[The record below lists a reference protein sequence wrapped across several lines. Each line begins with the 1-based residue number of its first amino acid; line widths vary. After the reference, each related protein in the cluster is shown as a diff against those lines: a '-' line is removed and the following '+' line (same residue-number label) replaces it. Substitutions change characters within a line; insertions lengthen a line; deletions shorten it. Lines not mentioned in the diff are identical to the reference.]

1 MNKLPFTHFDLPRQH
16 LSDQGHYIPA
26 RARDMDE
33 IERRRRIPSGTILAE
48 QQTKG
53 FRAARHIL
61 ATVEGESLAYSSKL
75 ISLAALNSGWYTF
88 AQGAPDVMRRR
99 LYLPKLADHESDWR
113 QDIAGL
119 QSETIANIDSLVS
132 LAGGLALRTEA
143 VRPSKRV
150 NAQFGRMA
158 GSTAL
163 QLAVLHRGSLPAGNA
178 FEIQKQ
184 ARDTALQVLDESRG
198 YSAANGSHI
207 SIAQLADRDSPLS
220 IEWRRN
226 APDQAY
232 QALEEAHEILEFSVF
247 SK

>member
-16 LSDQGHYIPA
+16 LSEQGHYIPA
-26 RARDMDE
+26 RARDVDE
-33 IERRRRIPSGTILAE
+33 IERRRRIPAGTVLAE
-48 QQTKG
+48 QQAKG

-61 ATVEGESLAYSSKL
+61 ATVDGESLAYSSNL

-113 QDIAGL
+113 QDLSGL
-119 QSETIANIDSLVS
+119 RAEAITNIDTLASI
-132 LAGGLALRTEA
+132 AGGLALRSEA
-143 VRPSKRV
+143 ARPSKRV

-163 QLAVLHRGSLPAGNA
+163 QLAVLQHGSLPAGNA

-184 ARDTALQVLDESRG
+184 ARDTALQALDESRRYG
-198 YSAANGSHI
+198 SINGSHI
-207 SIAQLADRDSPLS
+207 SIAQLADPDSPLS
-220 IEWRRN
+220 VEWRRS

-232 QALEEAHEILEFSVF
+232 QALKEAHEILDFRIF